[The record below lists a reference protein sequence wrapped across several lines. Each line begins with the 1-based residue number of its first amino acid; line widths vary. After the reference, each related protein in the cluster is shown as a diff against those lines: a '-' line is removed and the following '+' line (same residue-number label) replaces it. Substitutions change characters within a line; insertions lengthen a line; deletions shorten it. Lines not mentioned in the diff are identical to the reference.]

1 MVCNR
6 YSCGKNN
13 FFVLSNKEQS
23 FKRVFTRLES
33 LDKQTIVELKSDRNA
48 RFDSFIQII
57 NLLKLKNHENFQI
70 ITEKQQ

>member
-1 MVCNR
+1 M
-6 YSCGKNN
+6 
-13 FFVLSNKEQS
+13 
-23 FKRVFTRLES
+23 ES